1 MNNVQIVVHFS
12 FLQFSDKHAFEAL
25 RNNKSERIK
34 ATMAYI
40 YGKIQFHYVMGG
52 WQESKP
58 L

>member
-1 MNNVQIVVHFS
+1 MNNVQIVVQFS

-52 WQESKP
+52 
-58 L
+58 